1 MPFYGVGSLS
11 KYKKATAQESISIE
25 AIRNVL
31 LPISPINEQKRIV
44 ARLEQLLPLCDELMK
59 HGTWLFLNGAGIG
72 KVSCTEKGKQYDSEC
87 QQAHRYTGILQ

>member
-1 MPFYGVGSLS
+1 MPFYGVRSLS

-59 HGTWLFLNGAGIG
+59 HG
-72 KVSCTEKGKQYDSEC
+72 
-87 QQAHRYTGILQ
+87 

>member
-59 HGTWLFLNGAGIG
+59 HG
-72 KVSCTEKGKQYDSEC
+72 
-87 QQAHRYTGILQ
+87 